1 MDLCHSS
8 QAHIKFQRLMKQPV
22 IAKLNDDWNIF
33 QYSFSFLVVERVWT
47 DFHWEI
53 QNTILYFAVL
63 QPRKTRIFGN
73 SILVLLFNSLINLSE
88 LGTTVD
94 INYRG
99 FLLNNFFLPLSW
111 SNKNIFYFKSVRS
124 VSHNQHQLFFCSI
137 DSGELW
143 LQLALFHKSL
153 IILNIPTVGSA
164 FM

>member
-99 FLLNNFFLPLSW
+99 FLLNNFFLPLYVEVIKIYFI
-111 SNKNIFYFKSVRS
+111 SNQ
-124 VSHNQHQLFFCSI
+124 SHQ
-137 DSGELW
+137 
-143 LQLALFHKSL
+143 SL
-153 IILNIPTVGSA
+153 ITNISFSA
-164 FM
+164 LLIRENYDYN

>member
-99 FLLNNFFLPLSW
+99 FLLNNFFLPLYVEVIKIYFI
-111 SNKNIFYFKSVRS
+111 SNQSD
-124 VSHNQHQLFFCSI
+124 Q
-137 DSGELW
+137 
-143 LQLALFHKSL
+143 SL
-153 IILNIPTVGSA
+153 ITNISFFSALLILENYDYN
-164 FM
+164 

>member
-1 MDLCHSS
+1 MT
-8 QAHIKFQRLMKQPV
+8 
-22 IAKLNDDWNIF
+22 NWNIV
-33 QYSFSFLVVERVWT
+33 QYSFSFIVVEWVWT

-99 FLLNNFFLPLSW
+99 FLLNNFFLSLTL
-111 SNKNIFYFKSVRS
+111 SNKNIFHFKSVQS
-124 VSHNQHQLFFCSI
+124 VSHNQHQLFFYWSWRTMTTI
-137 DSGELW
+137 
-143 LQLALFHKSL
+143 
-153 IILNIPTVGSA
+153 SA
-164 FM
+164 FPQISYHPQYSDCWLCLHVRFVFSFH

>member
-1 MDLCHSS
+1 MGFCFRWMDLCHSS

-99 FLLNNFFLPLSW
+99 FLLNNFFLPLYVEVIKIYFI
-111 SNKNIFYFKSVRS
+111 SNPSY
-124 VSHNQHQLFFCSI
+124 Q
-137 DSGELW
+137 
-143 LQLALFHKSL
+143 SL
-153 IILNIPTVGSA
+153 ITNNSFSALLILANYDYNYSA
-164 FM
+164 FPVQISYHPQ